1 MKGSEYFKMQE
12 EYRVIL
18 RLWSDTRALYPENS
32 LEVIEIEEK
41 LSEVEYLL
49 GHTEPA
55 RFKEPPVREVEK

>member
-55 RFKEPPVREVEK
+55 CFKEPPVREVEK